1 MLILSQHH
9 SVRQRDGKKRTSAT
23 KAKNFLFG
31 HFLTMGGGVPCA
43 NLSGIRVF
51 QNYLNFSAE
60 TEAEERLKYSRV
72 LLPNQ

>member
-43 NLSGIRVF
+43 NLSGIRVSVF
-51 QNYLNFSAE
+51 HDNNAI
-60 TEAEERLKYSRV
+60 
-72 LLPNQ
+72 